1 MVREGMIQ
9 YDKDMPALRVQFM
22 TDRSVANGMEVIR
35 KATSKPGLKLL
46 RHLTIVP
53 ADNLK
58 DAERHCALVSLPS
71 ACKEN
76 LLQWCVIN
84 EVCLPSLHFDSFCC
98 WYHDTKQVLTFFVSF
113 RRNQQL
119 REQCSAWSLM
129 TPLSLLGSARWR
141 CGPTGKCSAEP
152 ALVMAS
158 PSVTALTP

>member
-84 EVCLPSLHFDSFCC
+84 EEPTTEGTMLRLVP
-98 WYHDTKQVLTFFVSF
+98 HDTSIFVGECQMEVWTYGQVLCRTSPGHG
-113 RRNQQL
+113 L
-119 REQCSAWSLM
+119 
-129 TPLSLLGSARWR
+129 TLSDGIDAMIVANMLFDTKEELKCVGTWR
-141 CGPTGKCSAEP
+141 FAQEIIYK
-152 ALVMAS
+152 
-158 PSVTALTP
+158 